1 MSRQAERIKKILN
14 ETLTSGIFGKS
25 DNSSR
30 DIIELCETEGKL
42 YSYKG
47 MYIAPIKTTFEE
59 SESIRIVFAM
69 KQSDS
74 GRVQDVERT
83 LQLIR
88 DLESVLVYV
97 DRTEQTKSEGFVYL
111 DIIKILKEEEE
122 D

>member
-1 MSRQAERIKKILN
+1 MSRQAERIKKVLN
-14 ETLTSGIFGKS
+14 ETLTSGIFGEENIS
-25 DNSSR
+25 AR
-30 DIIELCETEGKL
+30 DVVELCEAERKL

-47 MYIAPIKTTFEE
+47 MYISPIKTTFNGQ
-59 SESIRIVFAM
+59 ESIRIIFTM

-74 GRVQDVERT
+74 GRVQDVEKI

-97 DRTEQTKSEGFVYL
+97 DNTDQTKSEGFVYL
-111 DIIKILKEEEE
+111 DVIKILKEE